1 MTASQMAASQIVAF
15 NCPNAIS
22 LATFGYLALTVRYL
36 CDLQDVMEFRWLP
49 NASHPTLT

>member
-36 CDLQDVMEFRWLP
+36 CDLQDVMEFHWLP